1 MSSWQVQDGATC
13 PHAADAP
20 PSPGPAAAC
29 EDCVRI
35 GGQWVHLRRCLTC
48 DHVGCCDS
56 SPHRHATAHAAA
68 TGHPVLASAEP
79 GERWAWCH
87 PDQALLLPAPPRDQ
101 VS

>member
-20 PSPGPAAAC
+20 PSPGPADAC
-29 EDCVRI
+29 PDCLQV

-56 SPHRHATAHAAA
+56 SPHRHATAHATA
-68 TGHPVLASAEP
+68 TAHPVIASAEP
-79 GERWAWCH
+79 REQWAWCY
-87 PDQALLLPAPPRDQ
+87 PDGALLLPTT
-101 VS
+101 